1 MPARDFRLGESRPAG
16 AVFWLPR
23 ELSLGSDPKQSRLH
37 ILLHQCDDDDL
48 PGDEAGI
55 FATLAYMS
63 TKNTEHA
70 QYRAPAYKFLTPELQ
85 PIGVGQEGSFALT
98 SRFLMVDVR
107 TLSHASHQASPR
119 DIRGCLAS
127 VRQGLGIGRGPAA
140 QGGRSVRGHLARIES
155 PIRDVTGLEFGIVV
169 TDHAYSG
176 KRRYQ
181 AVVPLVDLGDLL
193 EPGEDLADFTPDPT
207 EFLVPRTDG
216 RWTNAIPAS
225 WPAVLVDTMRLITL
239 TEEWKKVKNPE
250 RWLKKQI
257 TVLPYKVGKAVL
269 DKIDNRL
276 VRRFSLPDTVAGT
289 PGVAG
294 RG

>member
-1 MPARDFRLGESRPAG
+1 MPRRDFRLGESRPAG

-23 ELSLGSDPKQSRLH
+23 ELSLGSDPKHSRLH
-37 ILLHQCDDDDL
+37 FLLHDCDDGDL

-63 TKNTEHA
+63 TKGTEHT
-70 QYRAPAYKFLTPELQ
+70 QYRAPAYRFLTPELQ
-85 PIGVGQEGSFALT
+85 PVGGGQEGSFALT

-107 TLSHASHQASPR
+107 TLSQASHQASPR
-119 DIRGCLAS
+119 DIQGCLAS
-127 VRQGLGIGRGPAA
+127 VRQGLGIGKGPAPP
-140 QGGRSVRGHLARIES
+140 GGRSVRGHLARIEA
-155 PIRDVTGLEFGIVV
+155 PVRDVTGLEFGIVV

-176 KRRYQ
+176 MRRYQ

-193 EPGEDLADFTPDPT
+193 EPGEGPDDFTTDAT

-225 WPAVLVDTMRLITL
+225 WTAIVVDTMRLITL

-257 TVLPYKVGKAVL
+257 TVLPHKVRKAVL
-269 DKIDNRL
+269 DEIDTRL
-276 VRRFSLPDTVAGT
+276 VRRLNLPDGPAGAHDSDRS
-289 PGVAG
+289 G
-294 RG
+294 